1 MAEDVQANF
10 QALLDRLTSEQEVV
24 GAPPVVEQE
33 VVPVVEEEGM
43 GLSSLL
49 GGAKEK
55 AGDILQRLGK
65 TLSPDIPEEAF
76 PATIKK
82 EAEAPLRMEIPPE
95 KPTPPPLPDW
105 RDNPVIQSII
115 KDKPII
121 ERIIQAESLGDP
133 KAISKRINKKTGKE
147 ELLGIGLM
155 QVGEATGRQPG
166 YGIESSLSVEELL
179 EPEKNVVFGAKYFE
193 ALQNR
198 FGNDYYALVGYNW
211 GPTNAERWIKEG
223 AKFEELPNET
233 KGYVTKIIG
242 VQKNIGGMISRNP
255 YPHNPRPI

>member
-10 QALLDRLTSEQEVV
+10 QALLDRLTSEQEVI

-65 TLSPDIPEEAF
+65 TFDPGIPEEAF

-82 EAEAPLRMEIPPE
+82 TEAPLRMEIPPE
-95 KPTPPPLPDW
+95 KPTGEQRVFNRLSIKKL
-105 RDNPVIQSII
+105 NP
-115 KDKPII
+115 
-121 ERIIQAESLGDP
+121 A
-133 KAISKRINKKTGKE
+133 AIA
-147 ELLGIGLM
+147 GIMGNIDVETAGSFDFT
-155 QVGEATGRQPG
+155 QKQEKGPG
-166 YGIESSLSVEELL
+166 YGLFQFEEGHQEEYQNYLKNNNKVDSPEAQVDYVMDNIYSGTGHDIGNKNRL
-179 EPEKNVVFGAKYFE
+179 ELQNIFKSGSPEE
-193 ALQNR
+193 IALQFSRIFERPQQGKEHNDRRMQSATQRFESISGNR
-198 FGNDYYALVGYNW
+198 
-211 GPTNAERWIKEG
+211 R
-223 AKFEELPNET
+223 
-233 KGYVTKIIG
+233 
-242 VQKNIGGMISRNP
+242 GGMISRNP

>member
-33 VVPVVEEEGM
+33 VIPVVEEEGI

-65 TLSPDIPEEAF
+65 TFDPGIPEEAF

-82 EAEAPLRMEIPPE
+82 TEAPLRTEIPPE

-121 ERIIQAESLGDP
+121 ERIIQAESSGDP
-133 KAISKRINKKTGKE
+133 KAISKKINKKTGKE

-211 GPTNAERWIKEG
+211 GPTKAERWIKEG

>member
-33 VVPVVEEEGM
+33 VVPVVEEEGI

-65 TLSPDIPEEAF
+65 TFDPGIPEEAF

-82 EAEAPLRMEIPPE
+82 EAETPLRMEIPSE
-95 KPTPPPLPDW
+95 KPTPPPFPDW

-115 KDKPII
+115 KNKPII
-121 ERIIQAESLGDP
+121 GRIIQAESLGDP

-155 QVGEATGRQPG
+155 QVGEATGKQPG
-166 YGIESSLSVEELL
+166 YDIESSLSVEELL
-179 EPEKNVVFGAKYFE
+179 EPEKNVVFGATYFE